1 MAKYTACLKQNGV
14 TLPTF
19 GAGGAGGGGGGG
31 GQGGTPPTGTNGQGG
46 AARPG
51 GNPKFQK
58 AAAACASLRPAG
70 LRAGGFGGRG
80 GGANTAA
87 FAAYR
92 NCLTLHGV
100 KASQLTPGSSSKPT
114 AKVQKAMTACA
125 SLRPQGRAPSSTT
138 ATTPTTTTS

>member
-1 MAKYTACLKQNGV
+1 MAKYAACLKQNGV
-14 TLPTF
+14 TLPSF
-19 GAGGAGGGGGGG
+19 GAGGGAGGG

-100 KASQLTPGSSSKPT
+100 KASQLNFGGAGSTKPT